1 MKFVDVAAV
10 RNVEKHEISVSELIS
25 RTFETDN
32 QDSFKSYP
40 SGKSIFF
47 SNVLFT
53 DEYCNTSFQTDEAK
67 KSIIGGGVNKEK
79 VVLCLGVELKV
90 VTLWVHGDFQIV

>member
-10 RNVEKHEISVSELIS
+10 RNVVKHEISVSKLIS
-25 RTFETDN
+25 RTCETDN

-40 SGKSIFF
+40 SGKSIF

-53 DEYCNTSFQTDEAK
+53 DEYCNTRFQTDEAK
-67 KSIIGGGVNKEK
+67 KKK
-79 VVLCLGVELKV
+79 HYR
-90 VTLWVHGDFQIV
+90 WRR